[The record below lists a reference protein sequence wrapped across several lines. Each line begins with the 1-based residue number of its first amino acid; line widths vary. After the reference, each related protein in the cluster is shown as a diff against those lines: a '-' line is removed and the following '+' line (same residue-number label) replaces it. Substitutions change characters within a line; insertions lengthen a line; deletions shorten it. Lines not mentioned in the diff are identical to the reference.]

1 MEANVDQ
8 SLDDR
13 AAVFAAL
20 GEPVRLALVDRL
32 ATGDASPGELA
43 ADISLG
49 SNLLAHH
56 LRVLEDGEQQCV
68 EVALEQFW
76 SHWQHSCRAPLSDRS
91 QYR

>member
-1 MEANVDQ
+1 MEANVGQ
-8 SLDDR
+8 SLGDR

-49 SNLLAHH
+49 SK
-56 LRVLEDGEQQCV
+56 
-68 EVALEQFW
+68 
-76 SHWQHSCRAPLSDRS
+76 RS
-91 QYR
+91 R